1 MKTKINKNG
10 TVSITGMTKE
20 TYQAINWILSQVE
33 NTIQFD
39 DDMDCYSTMDDG
51 LITMNQQEKKAL
63 DNVKWH
69 I

>member
-10 TVSITGMTKE
+10 IVSITGMTKE

-39 DDMDCYSTMDDG
+39 DDMDCYSTIDDG
-51 LITMNQQEKKAL
+51 MITMNEKEYSAL
-63 DNVKWH
+63 NEIKWKL
-69 I
+69 